1 MLGDLLMTFFEVAR
15 QGSITMAARQL
26 RISQPTVTG
35 RIRQL
40 EETYGVEL
48 FHRRASRVDLS
59 DVGVALMPVVEQLM
73 QQEGNADYLLRNAGN
88 LRFGNLRIGA
98 TGPYYILRAVAAFR
112 QRYPAIDVSLD
123 IGNSQQML
131 EALFEYRIDAAVSSH
146 PVDDDRLACIR
157 LASDAMVLVVRPDHA
172 LARLPQVELPQLRG
186 CHLLVREHGS
196 MTRKA
201 TETALAACGLE
212 LPPHTVIGSRE
223 AIYEAIRQGLGA
235 AWCRWARSRATRC
248 CAWCRS
254 HKAHRCCMNTYT
266 ACRAGARRGWS
277 VPSWTAWRW
286 TSRPPPPTPPETRML
301 AAPNKAPMPVS
312 ENLGPSS
319 PRGHHAAPSLP
330 ASPTELSR
338 MPAAPRLALFDLDH
352 TLLPLDSEYEWAR
365 YLVAVGG
372 AEPRDRC
379 AQCALAGR
387 LPGRAAGFSRSC
399 PLCPGPA
406 GTPPA
411 PTPDA
416 MARGLHARGDRAR
429 HPAGRAGPAVPP
441 PHRRRPVL
449 HRHRNLPLCHRTDR
463 APAGRAAPAGGRGRT
478 RRARRIHRGAGRRSG
493 LRPRQGAAGA
503 GVARRAGHCAH
514 GAGAGHLL

>member
-146 PVDDDRLACIR
+146 PVDDDRLARIR
-157 LASDAMVLVVRPDHA
+157 LASDLMVLVVHPDHA
-172 LARLPQVELPQLRG
+172 LARLAQVELPQLRG

-201 TETALAACGLE
+201 TEDALAACGE
-212 LPPHTVIGSRE
+212 QLPLHTVIGSRE
-223 AIYEAIRQGLGA
+223 AIYEAIRQNLGA
-235 AWCRWARSRATRC
+235 
-248 CAWCRS
+248 
-254 HKAHRCCMNTYT
+254 
-266 ACRAGARRGWS
+266 S
-277 VPSWTAWRW
+277 VVP
-286 TSRPPPPTPPETRML
+286 
-301 AAPNKAPMPVS
+301 
-312 ENLGPSS
+312 LG
-319 PRGHHAAPSLP
+319 
-330 ASPTELSR
+330 E
-338 MPAAPRLALFDLDH
+338 
-352 TLLPLDSEYEWAR
+352 
-365 YLVAVGG
+365 V
-372 AEPRDRC
+372 PRD
-379 AQCALAGR
+379 
-387 LPGRAAGFSRSC
+387 
-399 PLCPGPA
+399 PLLRVVPF
-406 GTPPA
+406 
-411 PTPDA
+411 
-416 MARGLHARGDRAR
+416 ARGA
-429 HPAGRAGPAVPP
+429 
-441 PHRRRPVL
+441 PVL
-449 HRHRNLPLCHRTDR
+449 HEYLYCLQSRRETRLVGAFLECVATAEPVIEPVTE
-463 APAGRAAPAGGRGRT
+463 PQAA
-478 RRARRIHRGAGRRSG
+478 
-493 LRPRQGAAGA
+493 
-503 GVARRAGHCAH
+503 
-514 GAGAGHLL
+514 